1 MREEQAAASWG
12 VGMDLRVPMCPLVL
26 IPAQDATSAH
36 GAMHLG
42 LACWSTR
49 WAMCFATLDQNL
61 SITRRAWENLI
72 RIKGKGHCVTSERRS
87 RAETESR
94 KWRSAGVGWAHA
106 ANSPVVVGERKCAGV
121 QIWSQ
126 SPGRL
131 SCTVFFRAL
140 VQQQPTSES
149 SQGLGLPL
157 WMRLKK
163 PAAPRALDFSRTG
176 QRGKKLVCFS

>member
-12 VGMDLRVPMCPLVL
+12 VGTDPRVPVRPLVL

-36 GAMHLG
+36 GAMRLG

-49 WAMCFATLDQNL
+49 WAVCFATLDQNF
-61 SITRRAWENLI
+61 SITCRAWENLI
-72 RIKGKGHCVTSERRS
+72 RIKGKGHWVTSERHS

-94 KWRSAGVGWAHA
+94 RWRSAGVGWAHA
-106 ANSPVVVGERKCAGV
+106 ANSPVVVEERKRAGV
-121 QIWSQ
+121 QIWRSQ

-149 SQGLGLPL
+149 L
-157 WMRLKK
+157 
-163 PAAPRALDFSRTG
+163 
-176 QRGKKLVCFS
+176 